1 MLVSLRAV
9 RGNKG
14 LLFRQTI
21 EKGVWTEPF
30 LELWSIQGQR
40 YHTPALQQKSPL
52 TPGIFWFSYKSTV
65 WKMSVLGTPISSQ
78 NFRKNPMFSIYNIQ
92 ERSKSDIEKTSES
105 WRGLCKECAVSV
117 KLRHLNMQISLLVHI
132 NLLGIFNLPKYV
144 LWSHPKTLHLRVS
157 QVTL

>member
-14 LLFRQTI
+14 FNCLLGKPLKK
-21 EKGVWTEPF
+21 EY
-30 LELWSIQGQR
+30 ELNPSLSFGQSR
-40 YHTPALQQKSPL
+40 GKDITHPALQQKSPL

-65 WKMSVLGTPISSQ
+65 WKMSVFGTPISSQ

-105 WRGLCKECAVSV
+105 WRGLCKESAVSV
-117 KLRHLNMQISLLVHI
+117 KLRHLNMQISL